1 MQHAVPLKHPT
12 GNRVKHVR
20 QCHHSQWKKSGSS
33 RGSAW
38 LEHDNV
44 MRTQDAF
51 LELEDLQVSSHH
63 IFPDILAV
71 SDLSSRLR
79 LRAGLLAG

>member
-1 MQHAVPLKHPT
+1 
-12 GNRVKHVR
+12 
-20 QCHHSQWKKSGSS
+20 
-33 RGSAW
+33 
-38 LEHDNV
+38 